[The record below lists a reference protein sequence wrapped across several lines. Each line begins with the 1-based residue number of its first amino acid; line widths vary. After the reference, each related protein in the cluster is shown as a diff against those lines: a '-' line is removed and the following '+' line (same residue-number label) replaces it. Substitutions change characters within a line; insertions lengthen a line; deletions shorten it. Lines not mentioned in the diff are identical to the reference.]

1 MRSSSSVTNYP
12 LRVLITDDHAIVC
25 EGLKQIIGSDPAFMV
40 MAEVTTAAQA
50 MQVVRAGGVDILVLD
65 ISLPDRNGVELLKQL
80 KQEIPSLKVL
90 ICSLYH
96 EDAYAL
102 RALRAGAAG
111 YVSKQCAPDTLLSA
125 LHQVAAGRKYI
136 SAEVAQ
142 QLATQIGNDAQAAPH
157 QRLSDRE
164 YQTFL
169 KIAMGMT
176 VTEIA
181 GQLTL
186 SVKTIS
192 MYRTRLLQKM
202 QLSKLQLFLFVL
214 TIAYEHLPFRLLIP
228 QFEQ

>member
-1 MRSSSSVTNYP
+1 MRSSSAVTNHP

-50 MQVVRAGGVDILVLD
+50 MQVVRAGGIDILLLD
-65 ISLPDRNGVELLKQL
+65 ISLPDRNGIDLLKQL
-80 KQEIPSLKVL
+80 KQETPSLKVL
-90 ICSLYH
+90 ICSLHH

-111 YVSKQCAPDTLLSA
+111 YLSKQCASSTLLHA
-125 LHQVAAGRKYI
+125 LHQVATGRKYI
-136 SAEVAQ
+136 SAELAQ
-142 QLATQIGNDAQAAPH
+142 ELAAQVGSDIDAEPH

-164 YQTFL
+164 YQTLL
-169 KIAMGMT
+169 KLATGMT

-181 GQLTL
+181 EQLTL

-202 QLSKLQLFLFVL
+202 RMHNNAELTHYAIRHQLLPEL
-214 TIAYEHLPFRLLIP
+214 TE
-228 QFEQ
+228 

>member
-1 MRSSSSVTNYP
+1 
-12 LRVLITDDHAIVC
+12 
-25 EGLKQIIGSDPAFMV
+25 MV

-50 MQVVRAGGVDILVLD
+50 MRIVRAGGVDILLLD
-65 ISLPDRNGVELLKQL
+65 ISLPDRNGIELLKQL
-80 KQEIPSLKVL
+80 KQETPSLRVL
-90 ICSLYH
+90 ICSLHH

-111 YVSKQCAPDTLLSA
+111 YVSKQCAPGTLLSA

-142 QLATQIGNDAQAAPH
+142 QLAAQIGNDAQAAPH

-169 KIAMGMT
+169 KIATGMT

-181 GQLTL
+181 EQLTL

-202 QLSKLQLFLFVL
+202 QLRNNAELTHYAIRHQLLPEL
-214 TIAYEHLPFRLLIP
+214 TE
-228 QFEQ
+228 